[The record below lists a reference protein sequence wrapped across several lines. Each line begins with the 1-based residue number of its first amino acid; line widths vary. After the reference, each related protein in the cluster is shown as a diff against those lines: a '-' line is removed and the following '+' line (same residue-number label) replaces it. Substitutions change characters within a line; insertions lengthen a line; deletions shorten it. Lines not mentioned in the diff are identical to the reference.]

1 MIALL
6 LKEWHVNVW
15 YTVILS
21 GIGILGGLLLGN
33 GSLPLMVAVLVT
45 CLYALLSVE
54 SDHHNQSD
62 LMIRVLPVCAREVVG
77 AKYVATILIGFITT
91 IAITLFNRLLP
102 GFSSLS
108 WFEWGSAVGLIMLFV
123 SILYPLMYRFGRR
136 VVTATSVFILLVL
149 PGVSVFGYSLIAFV
163 HHHVIQ
169 EVGFLIFGL
178 GMLLFIPLS
187 FWLSTYFYQKYGE

>member
-123 SILYPLMYRFGRR
+123 SIFYPLMYRFGRR
-136 VVTATSVFILLVL
+136 VITATSVFVIMIF
-149 PGVSVFGYSLIAFV
+149 PAGSVVGFSVNGIV
-163 HHHVIQ
+163 HYVVQ
-169 EVGFLIFGL
+169 EVGIFVFGS
-178 GMLLFIPLS
+178 GMLLVVTLS
-187 FWLSTYFYQKYGE
+187 FGLSTYFYQKYGE